1 MINIQTA
8 KNYYKSKNRTFVK
21 KLFLICFLFS
31 FCLNL
36 LLGQE
41 NLSQGKILIT
51 ERADYSVYIDGRY
64 AGLTSRETRLYISET
79 RLGNEEAY
87 LYEGEAFVLQ
97 KTRKNGLKTALP
109 IDSILPISFKFIPEQ
124 DEEDIENPYQPQIF
138 DEDSGYPL
146 LRNFPILPETAF
158 TPDDIGKT
166 WEGKCTVV
174 VRPKPEKTAVR
185 IPVNAG
191 FKYKGKTILNSQ
203 SVHHVEAAFGLRYK
217 HSDMMGDEKLM
228 SSEGGRKTDIYLDDI
243 NRPVLIREKIDEEF
257 FYADGKKIKH
267 RGFLLHFYS
276 YTGSTLAQGGLVQDR
291 PSEEAASKKTPSQE
305 IPLQKERPE
314 IKPNKDFEV
323 TKTKRGTML
332 RLKNLQFEPDKAVL
346 LKGEEAKLDEIAM
359 ILKKS
364 EGEFFFVEG
373 HTADVGKPEE
383 EKILSQERAK
393 TVIEKLVKRGI
404 PAEKFI
410 YQGAG
415 GTKPIAP
422 NGTEEGRAQNR
433 RVEITIIG

>member
-1 MINIQTA
+1 MNNEISCGIIISMINIQTA
-8 KNYYKSKNRTFVK
+8 KNYYKPKNRTFVK

-51 ERADYSVYIDGRY
+51 ERADYSVYIDGKY
-64 AGLTSRETRLYISET
+64 AGLTSRETRLYMNET

-97 KTRKNGLKTALP
+97 KTRKDGLKAALP
-109 IDSILPISFKFIPEQ
+109 IDSILHISFKFIPEQ

-191 FKYKGKTILNSQ
+191 FKYKGKTILNGQ

-243 NRPVLIREKIDEEF
+243 NRPILIREKIDEEF

-267 RGFLLHFYS
+267 RGFLLHFYF
-276 YTGSTLAQGGLVQDR
+276 YTVRA
-291 PSEEAASKKTPSQE
+291 
-305 IPLQKERPE
+305 E

-323 TKTKRGTML
+323 AKTKRGTML
-332 RLKNLQFEPDKAVL
+332 RLKNLQFEPDRAIL
-346 LKGEEAKLDEIAM
+346 LKGEETKLDEIAK

-364 EGEFFFVEG
+364 ESEFFFVEG
-373 HTADVGKPEE
+373 HTADVGKPED
-383 EKILSQERAK
+383 EKNLSQERAK
-393 TVIEKLVKRGI
+393 TVIEKLVERGI

-433 RVEITIIG
+433 RVEITIIGHI

>member
-1 MINIQTA
+1 MITWRVKA
-8 KNYYKSKNRTFVK
+8 NRTFVK

-51 ERADYSVYIDGRY
+51 ERADYSVYINGKY
-64 AGLTSRETRLYISET
+64 AGLTSRETRLYMSET
-79 RLGNEEAY
+79 RLSNEKVY

-97 KTRKNGLKTALP
+97 KTRKDGLKAALP

-191 FKYKGKTILNSQ
+191 FKYKGKTILNGQ

-267 RGFLLHFYS
+267 RGFLLHFYF
-276 YTGSTLAQGGLVQDR
+276 YTVRA
-291 PSEEAASKKTPSQE
+291 
-305 IPLQKERPE
+305 E

-323 TKTKRGTML
+323 AKTKRGTML

-373 HTADVGKPEE
+373 HTADVGKPED
-383 EKILSQERAK
+383 EKNLSQERAK
-393 TVIEKLVKRGI
+393 TVIEKLVKMGI

-422 NGTEEGRAQNR
+422 NGTKEGRSQNR

>member
-8 KNYYKSKNRTFVK
+8 KNYYKQKNRTFVK

-51 ERADYSVYIDGRY
+51 ERADYSVYIDGKY
-64 AGLTSRETRLYISET
+64 AGLTSRETRLYMNET

-97 KTRKNGLKTALP
+97 KTRKDRLKAALP
-109 IDSILPISFKFIPEQ
+109 IDSILHISFKFIPEQ

-191 FKYKGKTILNSQ
+191 FKYKGKTILNGQ

-217 HSDMMGDEKLM
+217 HSDMLGDEELM

-243 NRPVLIREKIDEEF
+243 NRPILIREKIDEEF

-267 RGFLLHFYS
+267 RGFLLHFYF
-276 YTGSTLAQGGLVQDR
+276 YTVRA
-291 PSEEAASKKTPSQE
+291 
-305 IPLQKERPE
+305 E

-323 TKTKRGTML
+323 SKTKRGTML
-332 RLKNLQFEPDKAVL
+332 RLKNLQFEPDRAIL
-346 LKGEEAKLDEIAM
+346 LKGEETKLDEIAK

-364 EGEFFFVEG
+364 ESEFFFVEG
-373 HTADVGKPEE
+373 HTADVGKPED
-383 EKILSQERAK
+383 EKNLSQERAK
-393 TVIEKLVKRGI
+393 TIIEKLVKRGI

-433 RVEITIIG
+433 RVEITIIGHI

>member
-1 MINIQTA
+1 MNNEISCGIIISMINIQTA
-8 KNYYKSKNRTFVK
+8 KNYYKPKNRTFVK

-51 ERADYSVYIDGRY
+51 ERADYSVYIDGKY
-64 AGLTSRETRLYISET
+64 AGLTSRETRLYMNET

-97 KTRKNGLKTALP
+97 KTRKDGLKAALP
-109 IDSILPISFKFIPEQ
+109 IDSILHISFKFIPEQ

-191 FKYKGKTILNSQ
+191 FKYKGKTILNGQ

-217 HSDMMGDEKLM
+217 HSDMLGDEELM

-243 NRPVLIREKIDEEF
+243 NRPILIREKIDEEF

-267 RGFLLHFYS
+267 RGFLLHFYF
-276 YTGSTLAQGGLVQDR
+276 YTVRA
-291 PSEEAASKKTPSQE
+291 
-305 IPLQKERPE
+305 E

-323 TKTKRGTML
+323 AKTKRGTML
-332 RLKNLQFEPDKAVL
+332 RLKNLQFEPDRAIL
-346 LKGEEAKLDEIAM
+346 LKGEETKLDEIAK

-364 EGEFFFVEG
+364 ESEFFFVEG
-373 HTADVGKPEE
+373 HTADVGKPED
-383 EKILSQERAK
+383 EKNLSQERAK
-393 TVIEKLVKRGI
+393 TVIEKLVERGI

-433 RVEITIIG
+433 RVEITIIGHI

>member
-8 KNYYKSKNRTFVK
+8 KNYYKQKKRTFVK
-21 KLFLICFLFS
+21 KLFLICFLSS

-51 ERADYSVYIDGRY
+51 ERADYSVYIDGKY

-97 KTRKNGLKTALP
+97 KTRKDGLKAALP

-158 TPDDIGKT
+158 TPDDIGKI

-191 FKYKGKTILNSQ
+191 FKYKGKTLLNGQ
-203 SVHHVEAAFGLRYK
+203 SVHHVEAALGLRYK
-217 HSDMMGDEKLM
+217 HSDMLGDEELM

-243 NRPVLIREKIDEEF
+243 NRPILIREKIDEEF

-276 YTGSTLAQGGLVQDR
+276 YTVRA
-291 PSEEAASKKTPSQE
+291 
-305 IPLQKERPE
+305 E

-323 TKTKRGTML
+323 AKTKRGTML
-332 RLKNLQFEPDKAVL
+332 RLKNLQFEPDRAVL
-346 LKGEEAKLDEIAM
+346 LKGEEAKLDEIAK
-359 ILKKS
+359 ILKES
-364 EGEFFFVEG
+364 ESEFFFVEG
-373 HTADVGKPEE
+373 HTADVGKPED
-383 EKILSQERAK
+383 EKNLSQERAK
-393 TVIEKLVKRGI
+393 TIIEKLVKRGI

-433 RVEITIIG
+433 RVEITIID

>member
-1 MINIQTA
+1 MNNEISCGIIISMINIQTA
-8 KNYYKSKNRTFVK
+8 KNYYKPKNRTFVK

-51 ERADYSVYIDGRY
+51 ERADYSVYIDGKY
-64 AGLTSRETRLYISET
+64 AGLTSRETRLYMNET

-97 KTRKNGLKTALP
+97 KTRKDGLKAALP
-109 IDSILPISFKFIPEQ
+109 IDSILHISFKFIPEQ

-158 TPDDIGKT
+158 TPDDIGKI

-191 FKYKGKTILNSQ
+191 FKYKGKTILNGQ

-217 HSDMMGDEKLM
+217 HSDMLGDEELM

-243 NRPVLIREKIDEEF
+243 NRPILIREKIDEEF

-267 RGFLLHFYS
+267 RGFLLHFYF
-276 YTGSTLAQGGLVQDR
+276 YTVRA
-291 PSEEAASKKTPSQE
+291 
-305 IPLQKERPE
+305 E

-323 TKTKRGTML
+323 AKTKRGTML
-332 RLKNLQFEPDKAVL
+332 RLKNLQFEPDRAIL
-346 LKGEEAKLDEIAM
+346 LKGEETKLDEIAK

-364 EGEFFFVEG
+364 ESEFFFVEG
-373 HTADVGKPEE
+373 HTADVGKPED
-383 EKILSQERAK
+383 EKNLSQERAK
-393 TVIEKLVKRGI
+393 TVIEKLVERGI

-433 RVEITIIG
+433 RVEITIIGHI

>member
-1 MINIQTA
+1 MT
-8 KNYYKSKNRTFVK
+8 SWRVRSNRTFVK
-21 KLFLICFLFS
+21 KLFLICVLSS

-51 ERADYSVYIDGRY
+51 ERADYSVYINGKY
-64 AGLTSRETRLYISET
+64 AGLTSRETRLYMSET

-97 KTRKNGLKTALP
+97 KTRKDGLKAALP
-109 IDSILPISFKFIPEQ
+109 IDSILPLSFKFIPEQ

-146 LRNFPILPETAF
+146 LRNFPILPETEF
-158 TPDDIGKT
+158 TLTDIGKT

-191 FKYKGKTILNSQ
+191 FKYKGKTILNGQ
-203 SVHHVEAAFGLRYK
+203 SVHHVEAALGLRYK
-217 HSDMMGDEKLM
+217 HSDMLGDEELM

-243 NRPVLIREKIDEEF
+243 NRPILIREKIDEEF

-276 YTGSTLAQGGLVQDR
+276 YTGNALVQGGLV
-291 PSEEAASKKTPSQE
+291 QE
-305 IPLQKERPE
+305 IPLQKEKAE

-323 TKTKRGTML
+323 AKTKRGTML
-332 RLKNLQFEPDKAVL
+332 RLKNLQFEPDRAVL
-346 LKGEEAKLDEIAM
+346 LKGEEAKLDEIAK
-359 ILKKS
+359 ILKES

-373 HTADVGKPEE
+373 HTADVGKPEG

-393 TVIEKLVKRGI
+393 TVIEKLVKMGI

-433 RVEITIIG
+433 RVEITIID

>member
-1 MINIQTA
+1 MIIWRVKA
-8 KNYYKSKNRTFVK
+8 NRTFVK

-41 NLSQGKILIT
+41 NLSQGKVLIT
-51 ERADYSVYIDGRY
+51 ERADYSVYIDGKY
-64 AGLTSRETRLYISET
+64 AGLTSRETRLYMSET
-79 RLGNEEAY
+79 RLGNEETY

-97 KTRKNGLKTALP
+97 KTRKDGLKAALP

-174 VRPKPEKTAVR
+174 VNPKPEKTAVR
-185 IPVNAG
+185 IPVSAG
-191 FKYKGKTILNSQ
+191 FKYKGKTILNGQ
-203 SVHHVEAAFGLRYK
+203 SVHHVEAALGLRYK
-217 HSDMMGDEKLM
+217 HSDMLGDEELM

-276 YTGSTLAQGGLVQDR
+276 YTVRA
-291 PSEEAASKKTPSQE
+291 
-305 IPLQKERPE
+305 E

-323 TKTKRGTML
+323 AKTKRGTML
-332 RLKNLQFEPDKAVL
+332 RLKNLQFEPDRAVL
-346 LKGEEAKLDEIAM
+346 LKGEEAKLDEIAK

-364 EGEFFFVEG
+364 ESEFFFVEG

-433 RVEITIIG
+433 RVEITIID

>member
-1 MINIQTA
+1 MLSCGITISMINIQTA
-8 KNYYKSKNRTFVK
+8 KNYYKPKNRTFVK
-21 KLFLICFLFS
+21 KLFLICFLFN

-51 ERADYSVYIDGRY
+51 ERADYSVYVDGKY
-64 AGLTSRETRLYISET
+64 AGLTSRETRLYMSET

-97 KTRKNGLKTALP
+97 KTRKDGLKAALP
-109 IDSILPISFKFIPEQ
+109 IDSILPLSFKFIPEQ

-146 LRNFPILPETAF
+146 LRNFPILPETEF
-158 TPDDIGKT
+158 TPADIGKT

-191 FKYKGKTILNSQ
+191 FKYKGKTLLNGQ

-217 HSDMMGDEKLM
+217 HSDMLGDEELM

-276 YTGSTLAQGGLVQDR
+276 YTVRA
-291 PSEEAASKKTPSQE
+291 
-305 IPLQKERPE
+305 E

-332 RLKNLQFEPDKAVL
+332 RLKNLQFEPDRAVL
-346 LKGEEAKLDEIAM
+346 LKGEEAKLDEIAK

-373 HTADVGKPEE
+373 HTADVRKPEE
-383 EKILSQERAK
+383 EKNLSQERAK

-433 RVEITIIG
+433 RVEITIID

>member
-1 MINIQTA
+1 MT
-8 KNYYKSKNRTFVK
+8 SWRVRSNRTFVK
-21 KLFLICFLFS
+21 KLFLICFLSS

-51 ERADYSVYIDGRY
+51 ERADYSVYIDGKY
-64 AGLTSRETRLYISET
+64 AGLTSRETRLYMSET
-79 RLGNEEAY
+79 RLSNEGAY

-97 KTRKNGLKTALP
+97 KTRKDGLKAALP
-109 IDSILPISFKFIPEQ
+109 IDSILPLSFKFIPEQ

-146 LRNFPILPETAF
+146 LRNFPILPETEF
-158 TPDDIGKT
+158 TPADIGKT

-191 FKYKGKTILNSQ
+191 FKYKGKTILNGQ
-203 SVHHVEAAFGLRYK
+203 SVHHVEAALGLRYK
-217 HSDMMGDEKLM
+217 HSDMLGDEELM

-243 NRPVLIREKIDEEF
+243 NRPILIREKIDEEF

-276 YTGSTLAQGGLVQDR
+276 YTVRA
-291 PSEEAASKKTPSQE
+291 
-305 IPLQKERPE
+305 E

-323 TKTKRGTML
+323 AKTKRGTML
-332 RLKNLQFEPDKAVL
+332 RLKNLQFEPDRAVL
-346 LKGEEAKLDEIAM
+346 LKGEEAKLDEIAK
-359 ILKKS
+359 ILKES

-373 HTADVGKPEE
+373 HTADVGKPED

-393 TVIEKLVKRGI
+393 TVIEKLVKMGI

-433 RVEITIIG
+433 RVEITIID

>member
-1 MINIQTA
+1 MHIRANC
-8 KNYYKSKNRTFVK
+8 TFVK

-41 NLSQGKILIT
+41 DLSQGKILIT
-51 ERADYSVYIDGRY
+51 ERADYSVYINGKY
-64 AGLTSRETRLYISET
+64 AGLTSRETRLYMNET

-97 KTRKNGLKTALP
+97 KTRKDGLKAALP

-146 LRNFPILPETAF
+146 LRNFPILPETEF

-191 FKYKGKTILNSQ
+191 FKYKGKTILNGQ
-203 SVHHVEAAFGLRYK
+203 SVHHVEAALGLRYK
-217 HSDMMGDEKLM
+217 HSDMLGDKELM

-243 NRPVLIREKIDEEF
+243 NRPILIREKIDEEF

-276 YTGSTLAQGGLVQDR
+276 YTGSTIAQGGLV
-291 PSEEAASKKTPSQE
+291 QE
-305 IPLQKERPE
+305 IPLQKEKTE
-314 IKPNKDFEV
+314 IKANKDFEV

-332 RLKNLQFEPDKAVL
+332 RLKNLQFEPDRAVL
-346 LKGEEAKLDEIAM
+346 LKGEEAKLDEIAK

-393 TVIEKLVKRGI
+393 TVIEKLVKMGI

-433 RVEITIIG
+433 RVEITIID

>member
-1 MINIQTA
+1 MTILHIRANC
-8 KNYYKSKNRTFVK
+8 TFVK

-51 ERADYSVYIDGRY
+51 ERADYSVYIDGKY
-64 AGLTSRETRLYISET
+64 AGLTSRETRLYMSET
-79 RLGNEEAY
+79 RLSNEEAY

-97 KTRKNGLKTALP
+97 KTRKDGLKAALP

-158 TPDDIGKT
+158 TPNDIGKT

-174 VRPKPEKTAVR
+174 VRPKPEKNAVR

-191 FKYKGKTILNSQ
+191 FKYKGKTILNGQ

-217 HSDMMGDEKLM
+217 HSDMLGDEELM

-243 NRPVLIREKIDEEF
+243 NRPILIREKIDEEF

-267 RGFLLHFYS
+267 RGFLLHFYF
-276 YTGSTLAQGGLVQDR
+276 YTVRA
-291 PSEEAASKKTPSQE
+291 
-305 IPLQKERPE
+305 E

-323 TKTKRGTML
+323 AKTKRGTML
-332 RLKNLQFEPDKAVL
+332 RLKNLQFEPDRAIL
-346 LKGEEAKLDEIAM
+346 LKGEETKLDEIAK

-364 EGEFFFVEG
+364 ESEFFFVEG
-373 HTADVGKPEE
+373 HTADVGKPED
-383 EKILSQERAK
+383 EKNLSQERAK
-393 TVIEKLVKRGI
+393 TVIEKLAKRGI
-404 PAEKFI
+404 PTEKFI

-422 NGTEEGRAQNR
+422 NSTEEGRAQNR
-433 RVEITIIG
+433 RVEITIIGHI

>member
-1 MINIQTA
+1 MIIWRVKA
-8 KNYYKSKNRTFVK
+8 NRTFVK

-41 NLSQGKILIT
+41 NLSEGKILIT
-51 ERADYSVYIDGRY
+51 ERADYSVYIDGKY
-64 AGLTSRETRLYISET
+64 AGLTSRETRLYMSET
-79 RLGNEEAY
+79 RLGNEDAY

-97 KTRKNGLKTALP
+97 KTRKDGLKAALP

-124 DEEDIENPYQPQIF
+124 EEEDIENPYQPQIF
-138 DEDSGYPL
+138 NEDSGYPL
-146 LRNFPILPETAF
+146 LRNFPVLPERAF
-158 TPDDIGKT
+158 TATDIGKT
-166 WEGKCTVV
+166 WEGKCTVA
-174 VRPKPEKTAVR
+174 VRPKPEKAATR

-191 FKYKGKTILNSQ
+191 FKYMGITILNGQ
-203 SVHHVEAAFGLRYK
+203 NVHHIEAVFGLRYK
-217 HSDMMGDEKLM
+217 HSDNLGDDELIR
-228 SSEGGRKTDIYLDDI
+228 SEGGRKTDIYLDGT
-243 NRPVLIREKIDEEF
+243 NRPILIREKIDEEF
-257 FYADGKKIKH
+257 FYADGKRLKH

-276 YTGSTLAQGGLVQDR
+276 YTGSTIAQGGLAQGTR
-291 PSEEAASKKTPSQE
+291 SQEAASKKTPSQE
-305 IPLQKERPE
+305 IPLQKERLE

-332 RLKNLQFEPDKAVL
+332 RLKNLQFEPDRAVL
-346 LKGEEAKLDEIAM
+346 LKGEEAKLDEIAK

-364 EGEFFFVEG
+364 ESEFFFVEG

-433 RVEITIIG
+433 RVEITIVD

>member
-1 MINIQTA
+1 MTSWRVKA
-8 KNYYKSKNRTFVK
+8 NRTFVK

-64 AGLTSRETRLYISET
+64 AGLTSRETRLYMSET

-97 KTRKNGLKTALP
+97 KTRKNGLKAALP

-174 VRPKPEKTAVR
+174 VKPKPEKTAVR

-191 FKYKGKTILNSQ
+191 FKYKGKTILNGQ

-217 HSDMMGDEKLM
+217 HSDMLGDEKLM
-228 SSEGGRKTDIYLDDI
+228 GSEGGRKTDIYLDDI
-243 NRPVLIREKIDEEF
+243 NRPILIREKIDEEF

-276 YTGSTLAQGGLVQDR
+276 YTGSTIAQGGLV
-291 PSEEAASKKTPSQE
+291 QE
-305 IPLQKERPE
+305 IPLQKEKTE
-314 IKPNKDFEV
+314 IKANKDFEV

-332 RLKNLQFEPDKAVL
+332 RLKNLQFEPDRAVL
-346 LKGEEAKLDEIAM
+346 LKGEEAKLDEIAK
-359 ILKKS
+359 ILKES

-373 HTADVGKPEE
+373 HTADVGKPED
-383 EKILSQERAK
+383 EKNLSQERAK
-393 TVIEKLVKRGI
+393 TVIEKLAKRGI

>member
-1 MINIQTA
+1 MHIRANC
-8 KNYYKSKNRTFVK
+8 TFVK

-41 NLSQGKILIT
+41 DLSQGKILIT
-51 ERADYSVYIDGRY
+51 ERADYSVYIDGKY
-64 AGLTSRETRLYISET
+64 AGLTSRETRLYMSET
-79 RLGNEEAY
+79 RLSNEEAY

-97 KTRKNGLKTALP
+97 KTRKDGLKAALP

-191 FKYKGKTILNSQ
+191 FKYKGKTILNGQ

-217 HSDMMGDEKLM
+217 HSDMLGDEELM

-243 NRPVLIREKIDEEF
+243 NRPILIREKIEEEF

-276 YTGSTLAQGGLVQDR
+276 YTVRA
-291 PSEEAASKKTPSQE
+291 
-305 IPLQKERPE
+305 E

-323 TKTKRGTML
+323 AKTKRGTML
-332 RLKNLQFEPDKAVL
+332 RLKNLQFEPDRAVL
-346 LKGEEAKLDEIAM
+346 LKGEEAKLDEIAK

-364 EGEFFFVEG
+364 ESEFFFVEG
-373 HTADVGKPEE
+373 HTADVGKPED
-383 EKILSQERAK
+383 EKNLSQERAK

-433 RVEITIIG
+433 RVEITIID

>member
-8 KNYYKSKNRTFVK
+8 KNYYKPKNRTFVK

-41 NLSQGKILIT
+41 DLSQGKILIT
-51 ERADYSVYIDGRY
+51 ERADYSVYIDGKY
-64 AGLTSRETRLYISET
+64 AGLTSRETRLYMSET

-97 KTRKNGLKTALP
+97 KTRKDGLKAALP

-146 LRNFPILPETAF
+146 LRNFPILPETEF

-191 FKYKGKTILNSQ
+191 FKYKGKTILNGQ
-203 SVHHVEAAFGLRYK
+203 SVHHVEAALGLRYK
-217 HSDMMGDEKLM
+217 HSDMLGDKELM

-243 NRPVLIREKIDEEF
+243 NRPILIREKIDEEF

-276 YTGSTLAQGGLVQDR
+276 YTVRA
-291 PSEEAASKKTPSQE
+291 
-305 IPLQKERPE
+305 E

-323 TKTKRGTML
+323 AKTKRGTML
-332 RLKNLQFEPDKAVL
+332 RLKNLQFEPDRAVL
-346 LKGEEAKLDEIAM
+346 LKGEEAKLDEIAK

-364 EGEFFFVEG
+364 ESEFFFVEG
-373 HTADVGKPEE
+373 HTADVGKPED
-383 EKILSQERAK
+383 EKNLSQERAK

-433 RVEITIIG
+433 RVEITIID

>member
-8 KNYYKSKNRTFVK
+8 KNYYKQKKRTFVK
-21 KLFLICFLFS
+21 KLFLICFLSS

-51 ERADYSVYIDGRY
+51 ERADYSVYIDGKY

-97 KTRKNGLKTALP
+97 KTRKDGLKAALP

-191 FKYKGKTILNSQ
+191 FKYKGKTLLNGQ
-203 SVHHVEAAFGLRYK
+203 SVHHVEAALGLRYK
-217 HSDMMGDEKLM
+217 HSDMLGDEELM

-243 NRPVLIREKIDEEF
+243 NRPILIREKIDEEF

-276 YTGSTLAQGGLVQDR
+276 YTVRA
-291 PSEEAASKKTPSQE
+291 
-305 IPLQKERPE
+305 E

-323 TKTKRGTML
+323 AKTKRGTML
-332 RLKNLQFEPDKAVL
+332 RLKNLQFEPDRAVL
-346 LKGEEAKLDEIAM
+346 LKGEETKLDEIAK
-359 ILKKS
+359 ILKES
-364 EGEFFFVEG
+364 ESEFFFVEG
-373 HTADVGKPEE
+373 HTADVGKPED
-383 EKILSQERAK
+383 EKNLSQERAK
-393 TVIEKLVKRGI
+393 TVIEKLVERGI

-433 RVEITIIG
+433 RVEITIIGHI

>member
-1 MINIQTA
+1 MIIWRVKA
-8 KNYYKSKNRTFVK
+8 NRTFVK

-51 ERADYSVYIDGRY
+51 ERADYSVYIDGKY
-64 AGLTSRETRLYISET
+64 AGLTSRETRLYMSET
-79 RLGNEEAY
+79 RLSNEEAY

-97 KTRKNGLKTALP
+97 KTRKDGLKAALP
-109 IDSILPISFKFIPEQ
+109 IDSILAISFKFIPEQ

-158 TPDDIGKT
+158 TPDDIGKI

-174 VRPKPEKTAVR
+174 VRPKPEKNAVR

-191 FKYKGKTILNSQ
+191 FKYKGKTILNGQ
-203 SVHHVEAAFGLRYK
+203 SVHHIEAALGLRYK
-217 HSDMMGDEKLM
+217 HSDMLGDKELM

-276 YTGSTLAQGGLVQDR
+276 YTVRA
-291 PSEEAASKKTPSQE
+291 
-305 IPLQKERPE
+305 E

-332 RLKNLQFEPDKAVL
+332 RLKNLQFEPDRAVL
-346 LKGEEAKLDEIAM
+346 LKGEEAKLDEIAK
-359 ILKKS
+359 ILKES

-373 HTADVGKPEE
+373 HTADVGKPED
-383 EKILSQERAK
+383 EKNLSQERAK
-393 TVIEKLVKRGI
+393 TVIEKLAKRGI

-433 RVEITIIG
+433 RVEITIID

>member
-1 MINIQTA
+1 MHIRA
-8 KNYYKSKNRTFVK
+8 NRTFVK

-51 ERADYSVYIDGRY
+51 ERADYSVYIDGKY
-64 AGLTSRETRLYISET
+64 AGLTSRETRLYMSET

-97 KTRKNGLKTALP
+97 KTRKDGLKAALP

-191 FKYKGKTILNSQ
+191 FKYKGKTILNGQ
-203 SVHHVEAAFGLRYK
+203 SVHHVEAALGLRYK
-217 HSDMMGDEKLM
+217 HSDMLGDEELM

-276 YTGSTLAQGGLVQDR
+276 YTVRA
-291 PSEEAASKKTPSQE
+291 
-305 IPLQKERPE
+305 E

-323 TKTKRGTML
+323 AKTKRGTML
-332 RLKNLQFEPDKAVL
+332 RLKNLQFEPDRAVL
-346 LKGEEAKLDEIAM
+346 LKGEEAKLDEIAK

-364 EGEFFFVEG
+364 ESEFFFVEG
-373 HTADVGKPEE
+373 HTADVGKPED
-383 EKILSQERAK
+383 EKNLSQERAK

-415 GTKPIAP
+415 GTKPIVP

-433 RVEITIIG
+433 RVEITIID

>member
-1 MINIQTA
+1 MKNELACVIIISMINIQTA
-8 KNYYKSKNRTFVK
+8 KNYYKQKKRTFVK
-21 KLFLICFLFS
+21 RLFLICFLFS

-41 NLSQGKILIT
+41 NLSQGKVLIT
-51 ERADYSVYIDGRY
+51 ERADYSVYIDGKY
-64 AGLTSRETRLYISET
+64 AGLTSRETRLYMSET
-79 RLGNEEAY
+79 RLSNEEAY

-97 KTRKNGLKTALP
+97 KTRKDGLKAALP

-191 FKYKGKTILNSQ
+191 FKYKGKTILNGQ

-217 HSDMMGDEKLM
+217 HSDMLGDEELM

-243 NRPVLIREKIDEEF
+243 NRPILIREKIDEEF

-276 YTGSTLAQGGLVQDR
+276 YTVRAG
-291 PSEEAASKKTPSQE
+291 
-305 IPLQKERPE
+305 

-323 TKTKRGTML
+323 AKTKRGTML
-332 RLKNLQFEPDKAVL
+332 RLKNLQFEPDRAIL
-346 LKGEEAKLDEIAM
+346 LKGEETKLDEIAK

-364 EGEFFFVEG
+364 ESEFFFVEG
-373 HTADVGKPEE
+373 HTADVGKPED
-383 EKILSQERAK
+383 EKNLSQERAK

-433 RVEITIIG
+433 RVEITIID

>member
-8 KNYYKSKNRTFVK
+8 KNYYKPKNRTFVK

-41 NLSQGKILIT
+41 DLSQGKILIT
-51 ERADYSVYIDGRY
+51 ERADYSVYIDGKY
-64 AGLTSRETRLYISET
+64 AGLTSRETRLYMSET

-97 KTRKNGLKTALP
+97 KTRKDGLKAALP

-124 DEEDIENPYQPQIF
+124 DEKDIENPYQPQIF

-146 LRNFPILPETAF
+146 LRNFPILPETEF

-191 FKYKGKTILNSQ
+191 FKYKGKTILNGQ

-217 HSDMMGDEKLM
+217 HSDMLGDEELM

-243 NRPVLIREKIDEEF
+243 NRPILIREKIDEEF

-276 YTGSTLAQGGLVQDR
+276 YTVRA
-291 PSEEAASKKTPSQE
+291 
-305 IPLQKERPE
+305 E
-314 IKPNKDFEV
+314 IKPNQDFEV

-332 RLKNLQFEPDKAVL
+332 RLKNLQFEPDRAVL
-346 LKGEEAKLDEIAM
+346 LKGEEAKLDEIAK
-359 ILKKS
+359 ILKES
-364 EGEFFFVEG
+364 ESEFFFVEG
-373 HTADVGKPEE
+373 HTADVGKPEG

-393 TVIEKLVKRGI
+393 TVIEKLVKMGI

-433 RVEITIIG
+433 RVEITIIGHI

>member
-8 KNYYKSKNRTFVK
+8 KNYYKPKNRTFGK
-21 KLFLICFLFS
+21 KLFLICILFN

-36 LLGQE
+36 ILGQE
-41 NLSQGKILIT
+41 DLSHGKILIT

-64 AGLTSRETRLYISET
+64 ARLTSRETRLYISET

-97 KTRKNGLKTALP
+97 KTRKDGLKAALP

-146 LRNFPILPETAF
+146 LRNFPILPETEF
-158 TPDDIGKT
+158 TPADIGKT

-191 FKYKGKTILNSQ
+191 FKYKGKTSLNGQ

-217 HSDMMGDEKLM
+217 HSDMMGDDELM

-276 YTGSTLAQGGLVQDR
+276 YTGRALAQGG
-291 PSEEAASKKTPSQE
+291 PSQEAASKKTPSQE
-305 IPLQKERPE
+305 NPLQKEKTE

-323 TKTKRGTML
+323 AKTKRGTML

-346 LKGEEAKLDEIAM
+346 LKGEEAKLDEIAK

-364 EGEFFFVEG
+364 ESEFFFVEG

-415 GTKPIAP
+415 GIKPIAP

>member
-1 MINIQTA
+1 MIIWRVKA
-8 KNYYKSKNRTFVK
+8 NRTFVK
-21 KLFLICFLFS
+21 KLFLICVLFS

-51 ERADYSVYIDGRY
+51 ERADYSVYIDGKY
-64 AGLTSRETRLYISET
+64 AGLTSRETRLYMSET
-79 RLGNEEAY
+79 RLSNEEAY
-87 LYEGEAFVLQ
+87 LYEGETFVLQ
-97 KTRKNGLKTALP
+97 KTRKDGLKAALP
-109 IDSILPISFKFIPEQ
+109 IDSILSISFKFIPEQ

-146 LRNFPILPETAF
+146 LRNFPILPETEF
-158 TPDDIGKT
+158 TPADIGKT

-191 FKYKGKTILNSQ
+191 FKYKGKTILNGQ

-217 HSDMMGDEKLM
+217 HSDMMGDEELM

-276 YTGSTLAQGGLVQDR
+276 YTVRA
-291 PSEEAASKKTPSQE
+291 
-305 IPLQKERPE
+305 E

-332 RLKNLQFEPDKAVL
+332 RLKNLQFEPDRAVL
-346 LKGEEAKLDEIAM
+346 LKGEEAKLDEIAK
-359 ILKKS
+359 ILKES
-364 EGEFFFVEG
+364 ESEFFFVEG
-373 HTADVGKPEE
+373 HTADVGKPED
-383 EKILSQERAK
+383 EKNLSQERAK

-433 RVEITIIG
+433 RVEITIID

>member
-1 MINIQTA
+1 M
-8 KNYYKSKNRTFVK
+8 
-21 KLFLICFLFS
+21 
-31 FCLNL
+31 
-36 LLGQE
+36 
-41 NLSQGKILIT
+41 
-51 ERADYSVYIDGRY
+51 
-64 AGLTSRETRLYISET
+64 SET
-79 RLGNEEAY
+79 RLGNEKAY

-97 KTRKNGLKTALP
+97 KTRKDGLKAALQ

-191 FKYKGKTILNSQ
+191 FKYKGKTLLNGQ
-203 SVHHVEAAFGLRYK
+203 SVHHVEAALGLRYK
-217 HSDMMGDEKLM
+217 HSDILGDEELM

-243 NRPVLIREKIDEEF
+243 NRPILIREKIDEEF
-257 FYADGKKIKH
+257 FYSDGKKIKH

-276 YTGSTLAQGGLVQDR
+276 YTGKALAQGGLVQ
-291 PSEEAASKKTPSQE
+291 E
-305 IPLQKERPE
+305 IPLQKEKAE
-314 IKPNKDFEV
+314 IKANQDFEV

-332 RLKNLQFEPDKAVL
+332 RLKNLQFEPDRAVL
-346 LKGEEAKLDEIAM
+346 LKGEEAKLDEIAK

-364 EGEFFFVEG
+364 ESEFFFVEG
-373 HTADVGKPEE
+373 HTADVGKPED
-383 EKILSQERAK
+383 EKNLSQERAK

-433 RVEITIIG
+433 RVEITIID

>member
-1 MINIQTA
+1 MIIWRVKA
-8 KNYYKSKNRTFVK
+8 NRTFVK

-41 NLSQGKILIT
+41 NLSQGKVLIT
-51 ERADYSVYIDGRY
+51 ERADYSVYIDGKY
-64 AGLTSRETRLYISET
+64 AGLTSRETRLYMSET
-79 RLGNEEAY
+79 RLGNEETY

-97 KTRKNGLKTALP
+97 KTRKDGLKAALP

-166 WEGKCTVV
+166 WEGKCTLV

-191 FKYKGKTILNSQ
+191 FKYKGKTLLNGQ

-217 HSDMMGDEKLM
+217 HSDMLGDEELM

-243 NRPVLIREKIDEEF
+243 NRPILIREKIDEEF

-276 YTGSTLAQGGLVQDR
+276 YTVRA
-291 PSEEAASKKTPSQE
+291 
-305 IPLQKERPE
+305 E

-323 TKTKRGTML
+323 AKTKRGTML
-332 RLKNLQFEPDKAVL
+332 RLKNLQFEPDRAVL
-346 LKGEEAKLDEIAM
+346 LKGEESKLDEIAK

-364 EGEFFFVEG
+364 ESEFFFVEG
-373 HTADVGKPEE
+373 HTADVGKPED
-383 EKILSQERAK
+383 EKNLSQERAK
-393 TVIEKLVKRGI
+393 TIIEKLVKMGI

-433 RVEITIIG
+433 RVEITIID